1 MKHDPQP
8 RPLSIYIVAA
18 EESGDALGATLARAL
33 LAQRGEAVQLS
44 GVGGRA
50 MAAAGIAS
58 PFAIDEL
65 SIIGLSAIPRR
76 LPMILRRIRETA
88 AAIVAAQPDALVI
101 IDSPDFTHRVARR
114 VRRLAPSIPILDY
127 VSPSVWA
134 WRPGR
139 ARAMRGYVDCVLAI
153 LPFEPTA
160 HVRLGGPPCI
170 YVGHPLLERVAE
182 LRPDAEEAQ
191 RRRADPPLVLVL
203 PGSRSSEIGRLIGIF
218 GDAIARIATRVGPI
232 EVVLPTVPHLA
243 SRVREAVAG
252 WTVTPRIVV
261 ESATKSAAFRTARAA
276 LAASGTVTLEL
287 ALAGVPTIAA
297 YRLSLIE
304 ELVARLIGLGAPS
317 QRDPRQSGAR
327 RERHSGI
334 PAARLHAA
342 AARRRADSAPVR
354 HAAAAAAGRGV
365 RQARSHHGARRRGA
379 ERHGRGDRARYGAPR
394 PPQSRCRNRPK
405 ITACCQRCTIY
416 ALTNCEREPRCSS
429 QRFRGA

>member
-8 RPLSIYIVAA
+8 RPLSIYVVAG
-18 EESGDALGATLARAL
+18 EESGDALGAALARAL
-33 LAQRGEAVQLS
+33 EAPGGGAVKLS

-58 PFAIDEL
+58 PFPIDEL
-65 SIIGLSAIPRR
+65 SIIGLNAIPRR

-114 VRRLAPSIPILDY
+114 VRRAVPSIPILDY

-153 LPFEPTA
+153 LPFEPAA

-170 YVGHPLLERVAE
+170 YVGHPLLEHVAE

-203 PGSRSSEIGRLIGIF
+203 PGSRSSEIGHLLTIF
-218 GDAIARIATRVGPI
+218 GAAIARVRDQCGAP
-232 EVVLPTVPHLA
+232 ELVLPTLPHLSA
-243 SRVREAVAG
+243 RVRDTVAG
-252 WTVTPRIVV
+252 WPIVPRVVV
-261 ESATKSAAFRTARAA
+261 EPAEKWAAFRSARAA

-287 ALAGVPTIAA
+287 ALAGVPTVAA
-297 YRLSLIE
+297 YRVTLFE
-304 ELVARLIGLGAPS
+304 EMVARLARLQARLTTVILANLVIGENVVPEFL
-317 QRDPRQSGAR
+317 QRDCIPQKLADALVPLLSDTPQRLRQVEAFGRLDRIMAPDAAVPSDMAAATVLDMAR
-327 RERHSGI
+327 RGRRNL
-334 PAARLHAA
+334 AATT
-342 AARRRADSAPVR
+342 
-354 HAAAAAAGRGV
+354 
-365 RQARSHHGARRRGA
+365 GA
-379 ERHGRGDRARYGAPR
+379 
-394 PPQSRCRNRPK
+394 S
-405 ITACCQRCTIY
+405 
-416 ALTNCEREPRCSS
+416 
-429 QRFRGA
+429 